1 MSRPAQ
7 WKAESSLQNCGN
19 FPTEHVM
26 PRAHVHNTLLLFI
39 ILPNLLFN
47 ILTLIHHR
55 QLYTGQALEQLYF
68 GQKNTFSTLYLK

>member
-26 PRAHVHNTLLLFI
+26 PRAQYLIAFHYTSKFI
-39 ILPNLLFN
+39 IQHFN
-47 ILTLIHHR
+47 TYTL
-55 QLYTGQALEQLYF
+55 
-68 GQKNTFSTLYLK
+68 STA